1 MASSGYCARA
11 VPFNGC
17 NMCKGRDSQNRKALQ
32 SPETVRKGGM
42 VIIRPTDYKT
52 SHGTGNTLGLP
63 VRNSSRYG

>member
-17 NMCKGRDSQNRKALQ
+17 NMCKGRDSQNRKTLQ
-32 SPETVRKGGM
+32 APETVRKGGM

-52 SHGTGNTLGLP
+52 SHGTGHTLGLP